1 MPSHTSLYANT
12 AFTSLLDPIVSNADA
27 NSAGVDLQN
36 CDDAV
41 LLFHIGAAVDTY
53 SSGNKLDLE
62 VQESD
67 TDVSG
72 NYTAV
77 ANADITNY
85 VTGVNTGTVAE
96 IIANSGCSQIYQV
109 GYRGS
114 KRYIRGVLNFSG
126 THSTGTVCG
135 ITALRGRNRAQPV
148 NSYT

>member
-1 MPSHTSLYANT
+1 MPNHTSLYANT
-12 AFTSLLDPIVSNADA
+12 SITSLLDPIVSNADT
-27 NSAGVDLQN
+27 NSTGVDLKD
-36 CDDAV
+36 CDDVV
-41 LLFHIGAAVDTY
+41 LLFHIGANVDTY
-53 SSGNKLDLE
+53 SSSNKLDLE

-67 TDVSG
+67 DNSTF
-72 NYTAV
+72 TAV

-85 VTGVNTGTVAE
+85 VTGINTGTVAE

-109 GYRGS
+109 GYRGT

-135 ITALRGRNRAQPV
+135 ITALRGRNRVQPQ